1 MNDRLMAFGKYK
13 GKPISAAA
21 LDRIH
26 APVGLDIGA
35 ITPDE
40 IALSLVA
47 EIRASLSGREGGFLR
62 LRKTSIHERG

>member
-1 MNDRLMAFGKYK
+1 MAELSKQQLK
-13 GKPISAAA
+13 SDNN
-21 LDRIH
+21 LDF
-26 APVGLDIGA
+26 PNNNIGA

-62 LRKTSIHERG
+62 LRKTSIHERK